1 MDKRII
7 VVNGII
13 LAPSYGQAVS
23 QFNTFCKGTNE
34 SRHNKDNI
42 WFTKCCKSAPCPG
55 TFKTCSAKPF
65 HLLPQDDFNEAE
77 FVIANF
83 KLYDTKGKDEARKLY
98 PTLLAWKVAA
108 TREI

>member
-42 WFTKCCKSAPCPG
+42 WFTRCCKAAPCPG
-55 TFKTCSAKPF
+55 TFKTCTAKPF

-98 PTLLAWKVAA
+98 PNLLA
-108 TREI
+108 